1 MKYNYEKLHE
11 KVPTNIEN
19 LIFEIFSKEVEFFKR
34 LEHERHKFALKFGNQ
49 ARNLFNKIDKYCT
62 K

>member
-34 LEHERHKFALKFGNQ
+34 LEHERHKFALKFGN
-49 ARNLFNKIDKYCT
+49 
-62 K
+62 